1 MKTVLILGASRG
13 IGHEFARQYVA
24 DGWRVLATARNDEG
38 CAKLQALGAEA
49 FKLDVAKPA
58 CVSGLSWRL
67 DGEKIDVALYV
78 AGVMERASPQTPPTQ
93 QVFDELMHANVLGAM
108 QALPQVAPWV
118 SEANGT
124 FAFISSRMASLEL
137 TDSGRAALYKI
148 SKAALN
154 MVVRTAPFDFPNVT
168 WLALSPGWVQTDM
181 GGDAAPLTVEDSVTH
196 MRATLESTCGA
207 DKRPRVQGQFLNY
220 DGTTLP
226 W

>member
-13 IGHEFARQYVA
+13 IGFEFARQYAA
-24 DGWRVLATARNDEG
+24 DGWRVLATARDDEG
-38 CAKLQALGAEA
+38 CAKLQAVGAET

-58 CVSGLSWRL
+58 SVSGLSWRL

-78 AGVMERASPQTPPTQ
+78 AGVMDRASPQTPPTQ
-93 QVFDELMHANVLGAM
+93 QVFDEVMHANVLGAM

-118 SEANGT
+118 AEADGT
-124 FAFISSRMASLEL
+124 FAFVSSRMASLAL

-154 MVVRTAPFDFPNVT
+154 MVVRTAPSDFPNVT

-181 GGDAAPLTVEDSVTH
+181 GGDAAPLTVQDSVTQ
-196 MRATLESTCGA
+196 MRATLEAASGA
-207 DKRPRVQGQFLNY
+207 KQRAAVQGQFLNY